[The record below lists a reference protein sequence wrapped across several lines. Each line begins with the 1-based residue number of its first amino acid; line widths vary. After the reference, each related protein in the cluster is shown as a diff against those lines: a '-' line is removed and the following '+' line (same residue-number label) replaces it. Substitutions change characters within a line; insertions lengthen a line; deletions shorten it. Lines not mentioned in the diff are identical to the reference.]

1 MRHQLRGCENK
12 YLIKWAQEPQVENIK
27 DAAAMILTPDP
38 STFAKRNILQKEQL
52 KMQKSWKKTTTMLK
66 FSLSNLG
73 ASRQI
78 WKCVKSC
85 LRRVCCFASCG
96 FCYSPSLFRR
106 PVQLTATV
114 SQWTRETTWCSH
126 NFSSLCWRRT
136 CDRRHRH
143 NDVGSDIHI

>member
-1 MRHQLRGCENK
+1 M
-12 YLIKWAQEPQVENIK
+12 ENIK

-78 WKCVKSC
+78 RKPMEV
-85 LRRVCCFASCG
+85 R
-96 FCYSPSLFRR
+96 
-106 PVQLTATV
+106 
-114 SQWTRETTWCSH
+114 
-126 NFSSLCWRRT
+126 
-136 CDRRHRH
+136 
-143 NDVGSDIHI
+143 